1 MWVPCFYLWACFP
14 FYFLHLSQ
22 HDRGYIQMTHLNKA
36 KTALGFLLWIICWGD
51 LFYSFWERSQGTL
64 LAPVLLVSPTL
75 LGITMLLATFLI
87 QLERRKG
94 VQSSGILL
102 TFWLI
107 ALLCALAILRSKTM
121 TALKEDA
128 HVDLFRDVTFY
139 IYCCLVLAQLVL
151 SCFSDRSPLFSE
163 TINDPNPCPESGA
176 SFLSRIT
183 FWWITGQPVKIMY
196 SSSKEPTKPKG
207 SSKTDVNEEAEALI
221 VKSPQKERKPSLFKV
236 LYKTFG
242 PYFLMSFFFK
252 AVHDLMMFAG
262 PEILKLLINFVNDK
276 TAPDWQGYFYT
287 ALLFVSA
294 CLQTLVLHQYFHIC
308 FVSGMR
314 IKTAVIGAVYRK
326 ALVITNSAR
335 KSSTVGEIVNLMSV
349 DAQRF
354 MDLATYINMIWSAPL
369 QVILALCL
377 LWLNLGPSV
386 LAGVAVMVLMVPFNA
401 VMAMKTK
408 TYQVAH
414 MKSKDNRI
422 KLMNEI
428 LNGIKVL
435 KLYAWELAFKEKVM
449 DIRQEEL
456 KVLKKSAYL
465 AAVGTFTWVCTPFL
479 VALSTFAVYV
489 MVDENNI
496 LDAQK
501 AFVSLALFN
510 ILRFPLNILPMV
522 ISSIVQASVSLKR
535 LRIFLSH
542 EELEPDSIERRS
554 VKDGGGTNSITVKNA
569 TFTWARG
576 EPPTLNGIT
585 FSIPEGALVAVV
597 GQVGC
602 GKSSLLSA
610 LLAEMDK
617 VEGHVALKGSVAY
630 VPQQAWI
637 QNDSLRENILFGRQ
651 LQERYYQAVLE
662 ACALLPDLEIL
673 PSGDR
678 TEIGEKGVNLS
689 GGQKQRVSLARA
701 VYCDAD
707 IYLFDDPLSAVDAHV
722 GKHIFESVVGP
733 KGMLKHKTRIL
744 VTHSISYLPQ
754 VDVIVVMSGG
764 KISEMGSYQELLAR
778 DGAFAEFLRTYA
790 SAEQEQDAEDEGL
803 TGSSGPGKETKQMEN
818 GMLVTD
824 GGGKPLQRQLSSSSS
839 YSGDISR
846 QHNSTTELQ
855 KPGAKEEETWKLM
868 EADKAQTGQVKL
880 SVYWDYMKAI
890 GLFIS
895 FLSIFLF
902 LCNHVSSLA
911 SNYWLSLWTDDPVV
925 NGTQEHTKVRLSVY
939 GALGISQGIAVF
951 GYSMAVSI
959 GGIFASRRLH
969 LDLLHNVLRS
979 PMSFFE
985 RTPSG
990 NLVNRFS
997 KELDTV
1003 DSMIP
1008 QVIKMF
1014 MGSLFSVVGACIIVL
1029 LATPIAAVIIPPLG
1043 LVYFFVQRFYV
1054 ASSRQLK
1061 RLESVSRSPV
1071 YSHFNETLLGVSVIR
1086 AFEEQE
1092 RFIRQSDLKV
1102 DENQKAY
1109 YPSIVANRW
1118 LAVRLECVGNCI
1130 VLFAALFAVISRHSL
1145 SAGLVGLSVSYSLQV
1160 TAYLNWLVRMSSEM
1174 ETNIVA
1180 VERLKEYSETEKE
1193 APWQIQ
1199 ETAPPSTWPQ
1209 VGRVEFRDY
1218 GLRYRE
1224 DLDLVLKHI
1233 NVTIDGGEKV
1243 GIVGRTGAGK
1253 SSLTLGLFRINE
1265 SAEGEIIIDG
1275 VNIAKIGLHDLR
1287 FKITIIPQD
1296 PVLFSGSLRMN
1307 LDPFSRYSDE
1317 EVWTSLELAHLKEFV
1332 SALPDKLNHEC
1343 AEGGENLS
1351 VGQRQLVCLARALLR
1366 KTKILVLDEATA
1378 AVDLETDDLI
1388 QSTIRTQFD
1397 DCTVLT
1403 IAHRLNTIMDYT
1415 RVIVLDKGAGRC
1427 VKDASDQIQ
1436 PRLRSL
1442 HPKSGG
1448 AEALRSPRPPAHSP
1462 HCLQHP
1468 CLVPRGRLRVIGA
1481 AVLRLSTVNVTT
1493 IVTIVPGT
1501 QIMLSPA
1508 VGPSRSWGAGRRPP
1522 PGLAAVATGSLLPPR
1537 TDERRV
1543 WTRSPRVGV
1552 SSLSADLPAR
1562 WPCCHPGS
1570 PSCCSSPVAR
1580 VASPLLGPSGAEGLL
1595 WLGRIQRTECQAP
1608 PGVTSRYPK
1617 SPRVASWFPVLK
1629 SRPWCLLGC
1638 PGWRC

>member
-1 MWVPCFYLWACFP
+1 MALRGFCSADGSDPLWDWNVTWNTSNPDFTKCFQNTVLVWVPCFYLWACFP
-14 FYFLHLSQ
+14 FYFLYLSR
-22 HDRGYIQMTHLNKA
+22 HDRGYIQMTPLNKT
-36 KTALGFLLWIICWGD
+36 KTALGFLLWIVCWAD
-51 LFYSFWERSQGTL
+51 LFYSFWERSRGIF
-64 LAPVLLVSPTL
+64 LAPVFLVSPTL

-94 VQSSGILL
+94 VQSSGIML
-102 TFWLI
+102 TFWLV
-107 ALLCALAILRSKTM
+107 ALVCALAILRSKIM

-128 HVDLFRDVTFY
+128 QVDLFRDITFY
-139 IYCCLVLAQLVL
+139 VYFSLLLIQLVL

-163 TINDPNPCPESGA
+163 TIHDPNPCPESSA

-183 FWWITGQPVKIMY
+183 FWWITGLIVRGYRQPLEGSDLWSLNKEDTSEQVVPVLVKNWKKECAKTRKQPVKVVY
-196 SSSKEPTKPKG
+196 SSKDPAQPKE
-207 SSKTDVNEEAEALI
+207 SSKVDANEEVEALI
-221 VKSPQKERKPSLFKV
+221 VKSPQKEWNPSLFKV

-252 AVHDLMMFAG
+252 AIHDLMMFSG
-262 PEILKLLINFVNDK
+262 PQILKLLIKFVNDTK
-276 TAPDWQGYFYT
+276 APDWQGYFYT
-287 ALLFVSA
+287 VLLFVTA

-326 ALVITNSAR
+326 
-335 KSSTVGEIVNLMSV
+335 
-349 DAQRF
+349 
-354 MDLATYINMIWSAPL
+354 
-369 QVILALCL
+369 
-377 LWLNLGPSV
+377 NLGPSV
-386 LAGVAVMVLMVPFNA
+386 LAGVAVMVLMVPINA

-428 LNGIKVL
+428 LSGIKVL
-435 KLYAWELAFKEKVM
+435 KLYAWELAFKDKVLA
-449 DIRQEEL
+449 IRQEEL

-465 AAVGTFTWVCTPFL
+465 SAVGTFTWVCTPFL
-479 VALSTFAVYV
+479 VALCTFAVYV
-489 MVDENNI
+489 TIDENNI
-496 LDAQK
+496 LDAQT

-542 EELEPDSIERRS
+542 EELEPDSIERRP
-554 VKDGGGTNSITVKNA
+554 VKDGGGTNSITVRNA
-569 TFTWARG
+569 TFTWARSD
-576 EPPTLNGIT
+576 PPTLNGIT

-617 VEGHVALKGSVAY
+617 VEGHVAIKGSVAY

-637 QNDSLRENILFGRQ
+637 QNDSLRENILFGCQ
-651 LQERYYQAVLE
+651 LEEPYYRSVIQ

-701 VYCDAD
+701 VYSNAD

-722 GKHIFESVVGP
+722 GKHIFENVIGP
-733 KGMLKHKTRIL
+733 KGMLKNKTRIL
-744 VTHSISYLPQ
+744 VTHGMSYLPQ
-754 VDVIVVMSGG
+754 VDVIIVMSGG

-790 SAEQEQDAEDEGL
+790 STEQEQDAENGV
-803 TGSSGPGKETKQMEN
+803 TGVSGPGKEAKQMEN

-824 GGGKPLQRQLSSSSS
+824 SAGKQLQRQLSSSSS

-846 QHNSTTELQ
+846 HHNSTAELQ
-855 KPGAKEEETWKLM
+855 KAEAKKEETWKLM

-902 LCNHVSSLA
+902 MCNHVSALA
-911 SNYWLSLWTDDPVV
+911 SNYWLSLWTDDPIV

-959 GGIFASRRLH
+959 GGILASRCLH
-969 LDLLHNVLRS
+969 VDLLHSILRS

-1008 QVIKMF
+1008 EVIKMF
-1014 MGSLFSVVGACIIVL
+1014 MGSLFNVIGACIVIL
-1029 LATPIAAVIIPPLG
+1029 LATPIAAIIIPPLG
-1043 LVYFFVQRFYV
+1043 LIYFFVQRFYV

-1092 RFIRQSDLKV
+1092 RFIHQSDLKV

-1160 TAYLNWLVRMSSEM
+1160 TTYLNWLVRMSSEM

-1199 ETAPPSTWPQ
+1199 ETAPPSSWPQ
-1209 VGRVEFRDY
+1209 VGRVEFRNY
-1218 GLRYRE
+1218 CLRYRE
-1224 DLDLVLKHI
+1224 DLDFVLRHI
-1233 NVTIDGGEKV
+1233 NVTINGGEKV

-1275 VNIAKIGLHDLR
+1275 INIAKIGLHDLR

-1307 LDPFSRYSDE
+1307 LDPFSQYSDE
-1317 EVWTSLELAHLKEFV
+1317 EVWTSLELAHLKDFV
-1332 SALPDKLNHEC
+1332 SALPDKLDHEC
-1343 AEGGENLS
+1343 AEGGENL
-1351 VGQRQLVCLARALLR
+1351 
-1366 KTKILVLDEATA
+1366 
-1378 AVDLETDDLI
+1378 
-1388 QSTIRTQFD
+1388 
-1397 DCTVLT
+1397 
-1403 IAHRLNTIMDYT
+1403 
-1415 RVIVLDKGAGRC
+1415 RVIVLDKGEIQEYGAPSDLLQQRGLFYSMA
-1427 VKDASDQIQ
+1427 KDA
-1436 PRLRSL
+1436 
-1442 HPKSGG
+1442 G
-1448 AEALRSPRPPAHSP
+1448 
-1462 HCLQHP
+1462 
-1468 CLVPRGRLRVIGA
+1468 LV
-1481 AVLRLSTVNVTT
+1481 
-1493 IVTIVPGT
+1493 
-1501 QIMLSPA
+1501 
-1508 VGPSRSWGAGRRPP
+1508 
-1522 PGLAAVATGSLLPPR
+1522 
-1537 TDERRV
+1537 
-1543 WTRSPRVGV
+1543 
-1552 SSLSADLPAR
+1552 
-1562 WPCCHPGS
+1562 
-1570 PSCCSSPVAR
+1570 
-1580 VASPLLGPSGAEGLL
+1580 
-1595 WLGRIQRTECQAP
+1595 
-1608 PGVTSRYPK
+1608 
-1617 SPRVASWFPVLK
+1617 
-1629 SRPWCLLGC
+1629 
-1638 PGWRC
+1638 

>member
-1 MWVPCFYLWACFP
+1 MAMRGGGVANVKTGRGQWRCGVRGGADEEEGAWLRGRVGAAATNEKAGRGSACSPRCCCCCYRCGRCGAVRGGAGMALSRFSRFCSRDGSDPLWDWNVTWHTYNPDFTKCFQNTFLVWVPCVYLWTCFP
-14 FYFLHLSQ
+14 LYFLYLCR

-36 KTALGFLLWIICWGD
+36 KTALGFLLWIVCWAD
-51 LFYSFWERSQGTL
+51 LFYSFWERSQSIFR
-64 LAPVLLVSPTL
+64 APVFLVSPTL

-87 QLERRKG
+87 QCERRKG
-94 VQSSGILL
+94 VQSSGVMLI
-102 TFWLI
+102 FWLI
-107 ALLCALAILRSKTM
+107 ALLCAIIIFRSKVLHS
-121 TALKEDA
+121 LKVDA
-128 HVDLFRDVTFY
+128 EVDVFRDITFY
-139 IYCCLVLAQLVL
+139 IYFTLVLVQLIL

-163 TINDPNPCPESGA
+163 TIHDPNPCPESGA
-176 SFLSRIT
+176 SFLSRVT
-183 FWWITGQPVKIMY
+183 FWWITGLMVQGYKRPLEASDLWSLNREDTSDQVVPVLVKNWAKECTKSKKQSLKIVYAPKDPVKLKTG
-196 SSSKEPTKPKG
+196 SKG
-207 SSKTDVNEEAEALI
+207 DVNEEVEALI
-221 VKSPQKERKPSLFKV
+221 VKPSQRDKEPSLFKV

-242 PYFLMSFFFK
+242 PYFLMSFLFK
-252 AVHDLMMFAG
+252 ALHDLMMFAG

-276 TAPDWQGYFYT
+276 DAPDWQGYLYT
-287 ALLFVSA
+287 GLLFVSA

-314 IKTAVIGAVYRK
+314 IKTAVIGAIYRK

-369 QVILALCL
+369 QVILALYL

-386 LAGVAVMVLMVPFNA
+386 LAGVAVMILMVPINA

-422 KLMNEI
+422 KLMHEI

-435 KLYAWELAFKEKVM
+435 KLYAWELAFKKKVLE
-449 DIRQEEL
+449 IRQEEL

-479 VALSTFAVYV
+479 VALSTFAVY
-489 MVDENNI
+489 MTIDENNI

-542 EELEPDSIERRS
+542 EELEPDSVVRCS
-554 VKDGGGTNSITVKNA
+554 VKNAGGNSISVTNA
-569 TFTWARG
+569 TFTWSRND
-576 EPPTLNGIT
+576 PPTLTGIT
-585 FSIPEGALVAVV
+585 FAVPEGSLIAVV

-617 VEGHVALKGSVAY
+617 VEGHVAIKGSIAY

-637 QNDSLRENILFGRQ
+637 QNASLRENILFGRQ
-651 LQERYYQAVLE
+651 PEERHYKQVIE

-673 PSGDR
+673 PSGDW

-689 GGQKQRVSLARA
+689 GGQKQRVSLARS

-707 IYLFDDPLSAVDAHV
+707 VYLFDDPLSAVDAHV
-722 GKHIFESVVGP
+722 GKHIFEKVIGP
-733 KGMLKHKTRIL
+733 KGLLRNKTRIL
-744 VTHSISYLPQ
+744 VTHGISYLPQ
-754 VDVIVVMSGG
+754 VDKIIVMSEG
-764 KISEMGSYQELLAR
+764 KISEMGSHQELLER

-790 SAEQEQDAEDEGL
+790 NAEQSPDDG
-803 TGSSGPGKETKQMEN
+803 GSNSPAVKEVKPMEN
-818 GMLVTD
+818 GVLVME
-824 GGGKPLQRQLSSSSS
+824 GSAKQLHRQLSNSST
-839 YSGDISR
+839 YSTDTGKH
-846 QHNSTTELQ
+846 QTSTGELH
-855 KPGAKEEETWKLM
+855 KAGTDKNAWKLM
-868 EADKAQTGQVKL
+868 EADKAKTGQVKL
-880 SVYWDYMKAI
+880 SVYWEYMKAI

-902 LCNHVSSLA
+902 ICNHVAALA

-925 NGTQEHTKVRLSVY
+925 NGTQQYTDVRLGVY

-959 GGIFASRRLH
+959 GGICASRRLH
-969 LDLLHNVLRS
+969 LDLLHSVLRS
-979 PMSFFE
+979 PLSFFE

-990 NLVNRFS
+990 NLVNRFA

-1008 QVIKMF
+1008 QIIKMF
-1014 MGSLFSVVGACIIVL
+1014 MSSLFNVVGACIIIL
-1029 LATPIAAVIIPPLG
+1029 LATPIAAVVIPPLG
-1043 LVYFFVQRFYV
+1043 LIYFFVQRFYV
-1054 ASSRQLK
+1054 TSSRQLK

-1086 AFEEQE
+1086 AFEEQK
-1092 RFIRQSDLKV
+1092 RFIQQSDMKV

-1145 SAGLVGLSVSYSLQV
+1145 SPGLVGLSVSYSLQV

-1174 ETNIVA
+1174 ETNVVA

-1193 APWQIQ
+1193 APWQIE
-1199 ETAPPSTWPQ
+1199 ETAPAPDWPQ
-1209 VGRVEFRDY
+1209 EGKVEFRDF

-1224 DLDLVLKHI
+1224 DLDLVLKNI

-1275 VNIAKIGLHDLR
+1275 VNIAKIGLHHLR

-1307 LDPFSRYSDE
+1307 LDPFDQYSDE
-1317 EVWTSLELAHLKEFV
+1317 DIWRSLELAHLKNFV
-1332 SALPDKLNHEC
+1332 SLLPDKLNHEC
-1343 AEGGENLS
+1343 TEGGENLS

-1415 RVIVLDKGAGRC
+1415 RILVLDKGEVVEC
-1427 VKDASDQIQ
+1427 
-1436 PRLRSL
+1436 
-1442 HPKSGG
+1442 
-1448 AEALRSPRPPAHSP
+1448 
-1462 HCLQHP
+1462 
-1468 CLVPRGRLRVIGA
+1468 
-1481 AVLRLSTVNVTT
+1481 
-1493 IVTIVPGT
+1493 
-1501 QIMLSPA
+1501 
-1508 VGPSRSWGAGRRPP
+1508 
-1522 PGLAAVATGSLLPPR
+1522 
-1537 TDERRV
+1537 
-1543 WTRSPRVGV
+1543 
-1552 SSLSADLPAR
+1552 
-1562 WPCCHPGS
+1562 GS
-1570 PSCCSSPVAR
+1570 PSDLLQKKGIFYSMAR
-1580 VASPLLGPSGAEGLL
+1580 DASL
-1595 WLGRIQRTECQAP
+1595 I
-1608 PGVTSRYPK
+1608 
-1617 SPRVASWFPVLK
+1617 
-1629 SRPWCLLGC
+1629 
-1638 PGWRC
+1638 

>member
-1 MWVPCFYLWACFP
+1 LLSSGVCPDWNVTWYTSNPDFTKCFQNTVLVWVPCFYLWACFP
-14 FYFLHLSQ
+14 FYFLYLSR
-22 HDRGYIQMTHLNKA
+22 HDRGYIQMTLLNKT
-36 KTALGFLLWIICWGD
+36 KTALGFLLWIVCWAD
-51 LFYSFWERSQGTL
+51 LFYSFWERSRGIF
-64 LAPVLLVSPTL
+64 LAPVFLVSPTL

-94 VQSSGILL
+94 VQSSGIML
-102 TFWLI
+102 TFWLV
-107 ALLCALAILRSKTM
+107 ALLCALAILRSKIM
-121 TALKEDA
+121 TALKEDVQ
-128 HVDLFRDVTFY
+128 VDLFRDITFY
-139 IYCCLVLAQLVL
+139 VYFSLVLIQLVL

-163 TINDPNPCPESGA
+163 TIHDPNPCPESSA

-183 FWWITGQPVKIMY
+183 FWWITGLIVRGYRQPLEGSDLWSLNKEDTSEQVVPVLVKNWKKECAKTRKQPVKVVY
-196 SSSKEPTKPKG
+196 SSKDPAQPKD
-207 SSKTDVNEEAEALI
+207 SSKVDANEEVEALI
-221 VKSPQKERKPSLFKV
+221 VKSPQKEWNPSLFKV

-252 AVHDLMMFAG
+252 AIHDLMMFSG
-262 PEILKLLINFVNDK
+262 PEILKLLINFVNDTK
-276 TAPDWQGYFYT
+276 APDWQGYFYT
-287 ALLFVSA
+287 ALLFVAA

-326 ALVITNSAR
+326 ALVITNAAR

-369 QVILALCL
+369 QVILALYL
-377 LWLNLGPSV
+377 LWRNLGPPI
-386 LAGVAVMVLMVPFNA
+386 LAGVAVMVLMVPVNA

-435 KLYAWELAFKEKVM
+435 KLYAWELAFKDKVLA
-449 DIRQEEL
+449 IRQEEL

-479 VALSTFAVYV
+479 VALCTFAVYV
-489 MVDENNI
+489 TIDKNNI

-542 EELEPDSIERRS
+542 EELEPDSIERRP
-554 VKDGGGTNSITVKNA
+554 VKDGGDTNSVTVRNA
-569 TFTWARG
+569 TFTWARSD
-576 EPPTLNGIT
+576 PPTLNGIT

-617 VEGHVALKGSVAY
+617 VEGHVAIKGSVAY

-637 QNDSLRENILFGRQ
+637 QNDSLQENILFGCQ
-651 LQERYYQAVLE
+651 LEEPYYRSVIQ

-701 VYCDAD
+701 VYCNAD

-722 GKHIFESVVGP
+722 GKHIFENVIGP
-733 KGMLKHKTRIL
+733 KGMLKNKTRIL
-744 VTHSISYLPQ
+744 VTHSMSYLPQ
-754 VDVIVVMSGG
+754 VDVIIVMSGG

-790 SAEQEQDAEDEGL
+790 SAEQEQDPEDNGV
-803 TGSSGPGKETKQMEN
+803 TGISGPGKEAKQMEN

-824 GGGKPLQRQLSSSSS
+824 SAGKQLQRQLSSSSS
-839 YSGDISR
+839 YSGDVSR
-846 QHNSTTELQ
+846 QHNSTAELQ
-855 KPGAKEEETWKLM
+855 KDGAKKEETWKLM

-902 LCNHVSSLA
+902 ICNHVAALA
-911 SNYWLSLWTDDPVV
+911 SNYWLSLWTDDPIV

-959 GGIFASRRLH
+959 GGILASRCLH
-969 LDLLHNVLRS
+969 VDLLHSILRS

-1008 QVIKMF
+1008 EVIKMF
-1014 MGSLFSVVGACIIVL
+1014 MGSLFNVIGACIVIL
-1029 LATPIAAVIIPPLG
+1029 LATPIAAIIIPPLG
-1043 LVYFFVQRFYV
+1043 LIYFFVQRFYV

-1092 RFIRQSDLKV
+1092 RFIHQSDLKV

-1160 TAYLNWLVRMSSEM
+1160 TTYLNWLVRMSSEM

-1199 ETAPPSTWPQ
+1199 ETAPPSNWPQ
-1209 VGRVEFRDY
+1209 VGRVEFRNY
-1218 GLRYRE
+1218 CLRYRE
-1224 DLDLVLKHI
+1224 DLDFVLRHI
-1233 NVTIDGGEKV
+1233 NVTINGGEKV

-1275 VNIAKIGLHDLR
+1275 INIARIGLHDLR

-1307 LDPFSRYSDE
+1307 LDPFSQYSDE
-1317 EVWTSLELAHLKEFV
+1317 EVWTSLELAHLKGFV
-1332 SALPDKLNHEC
+1332 SALPDKLDHEC

-1388 QSTIRTQFD
+1388 QSTIRTQFE

-1415 RVIVLDKGAGRC
+1415 RVIVLDKGEIQEYGAPSDLLQQRGLFYNMARDAG
-1427 VKDASDQIQ
+1427 
-1436 PRLRSL
+1436 
-1442 HPKSGG
+1442 
-1448 AEALRSPRPPAHSP
+1448 
-1462 HCLQHP
+1462 
-1468 CLVPRGRLRVIGA
+1468 LV
-1481 AVLRLSTVNVTT
+1481 
-1493 IVTIVPGT
+1493 
-1501 QIMLSPA
+1501 
-1508 VGPSRSWGAGRRPP
+1508 
-1522 PGLAAVATGSLLPPR
+1522 
-1537 TDERRV
+1537 
-1543 WTRSPRVGV
+1543 
-1552 SSLSADLPAR
+1552 
-1562 WPCCHPGS
+1562 
-1570 PSCCSSPVAR
+1570 
-1580 VASPLLGPSGAEGLL
+1580 
-1595 WLGRIQRTECQAP
+1595 
-1608 PGVTSRYPK
+1608 
-1617 SPRVASWFPVLK
+1617 
-1629 SRPWCLLGC
+1629 
-1638 PGWRC
+1638 

>member
-1 MWVPCFYLWACFP
+1 MALRGFCSADGSDPFWEWNISWNTSNPDFTKCFQNTVLVWVPCFYLWACFP
-14 FYFLHLSQ
+14 FYFLYLSH

-36 KTALGFLLWIICWGD
+36 KTALGFLLWLVCWAD
-51 LFYSFWERSQGTL
+51 LFYSFWERSWGL
-64 LAPVLLVSPTL
+64 FPAPVFLVSPTL
-75 LGITMLLATFLI
+75 SGITMLLATFLI

-94 VQSSGILL
+94 VQSSGIML

-107 ALLCALAILRSKTM
+107 ALLCALAILRSKIM
-121 TALKEDA
+121 TALKEGA
-128 HVDLFRDVTFY
+128 HVNFRDITFY
-139 IYCCLVLAQLVL
+139 IYFSLVLVQLVL

-183 FWWITGQPVKIMY
+183 FWWITGMMIRGYRHPLESTDLWSLNKEDKSEQVVPVLVKNWKKECAKSRKQPVKIVY
-196 SSSKEPTKPKG
+196 PSKDPTQTKG
-207 SSKTDVNEEAEALI
+207 SSKLDVSEEAEALI
-221 VKSPQKERKPSLFKV
+221 VKSPQKERDPSLFKV
-236 LYKTFG
+236 LYQTFG
-242 PYFLMSFFFK
+242 PYFLMSFLFK
-252 AVHDLMMFAG
+252 ALHDLMMFAG
-262 PEILKLLINFVNDK
+262 PEILKLLIKFANDK
-276 TAPDWQGYFYT
+276 SAPAWQGYFYT
-287 ALLFVSA
+287 ALLFIST
-294 CLQTLVLHQYFHIC
+294 CLQTLLLHQYFHIC

-369 QVILALCL
+369 QVFLALYL
-377 LWLNLGPSV
+377 LWVNLGPSV
-386 LAGVAVMVLMVPFNA
+386 LAGVVVMILMVPLNA

-414 MKSKDNRI
+414 MKSKDSRI

-435 KLYAWELAFKEKVM
+435 KLYAWELAFKDKVLE
-449 DIRQEEL
+449 IRQEEL
-456 KVLKKSAYL
+456 KSLRKTAYL
-465 AAVGTFTWVCTPFL
+465 AAMGTFTWVCTPFL

-489 MVDENNI
+489 TIDKSNI

-554 VKDGGGTNSITVKNA
+554 IKDGGVTNSIVVKNA
-569 TFTWARG
+569 TFTWARS

-585 FSIPEGALVAVV
+585 FSVPEGSLVAVV

-617 VEGHVALKGSVAY
+617 VEGHVAVKGSVAY

-637 QNDSLRENILFGRQ
+637 QNNSLRENIIFGRPPKEQ
-651 LQERYYQAVLE
+651 YYKDVIE

-673 PSGDR
+673 PSGDQ

-701 VYCDAD
+701 VYCNSDV
-707 IYLFDDPLSAVDAHV
+707 YLFDDPLSAVDAHV
-722 GKHIFESVVGP
+722 GKHIFENVIGP
-733 KGMLKHKTRIL
+733 KGMLKSKTRLL
-744 VTHSISYLPQ
+744 VTHGISYLPQ
-754 VDVIVVMSGG
+754 VDVIIVMSGG
-764 KISEMGSYQELLAR
+764 KISEMGSYQELLER

-790 SAEQEQDAEDEGL
+790 NTEQEQDEQDEGI
-803 TGSSGPGKETKQMEN
+803 SGPGKEAKQMEN

-824 GGGKPLQRQLSSSSS
+824 TSGKQLQRQLSNSSS
-839 YSGDISR
+839 YSGDVTR
-846 QHNSTTELQ
+846 HHNSTSELQ
-855 KPGAKEEETWKLM
+855 KDGAKKEETWKLM

-902 LCNHVSSLA
+902 LCNHVAALA
-911 SNYWLSLWTDDPVV
+911 SHYWLSLWTDDPIV
-925 NGTQEHTKVRLSVY
+925 NGTQQHTKVRLSVF
-939 GALGISQGIAVF
+939 GALGISQGVAVF

-959 GGIFASRRLH
+959 GGIFASRHLH
-969 LDLLHNVLRS
+969 LDLLNNVLRS

-997 KELDTV
+997 KEMDTV

-1014 MGSLFSVVGACIIVL
+1014 MGSLFNVIGACIIIL
-1029 LATPIAAVIIPPLG
+1029 LATPMIAVVIPPLG
-1043 LVYFFVQRFYV
+1043 LMYFFVQRFYV

-1130 VLFAALFAVISRHSL
+1130 VLFAALFAMISRDSL
-1145 SAGLVGLSVSYSLQV
+1145 SPGLVGLSVSYSLQI
-1160 TAYLNWLVRMSSEM
+1160 TTYLNWLVRMSSEM

-1193 APWQIQ
+1193 APWRIQ
-1199 ETAPPSTWPQ
+1199 EMAPPSTWPQ

-1224 DLDLVLKHI
+1224 DLDFVLKNI

-1253 SSLTLGLFRINE
+1253 SSLTLGLFRIKE
-1265 SAEGEIIIDG
+1265 SAKGEIIIDG
-1275 VNIAKIGLHDLR
+1275 INIAKIGLHDLR

-1296 PVLFSGSLRMN
+1296 PILFSGSLRMN
-1307 LDPFSRYSDE
+1307 LDPFNQYSDE
-1317 EVWTSLELAHLKEFV
+1317 DVWTSLELAHLKDFV
-1332 SALPDKLNHEC
+1332 STLPDKLNHEC

-1378 AVDLETDDLI
+1378 AVDLEMDNLI
-1388 QSTIRTQFD
+1388 QSAIRTQFEN
-1397 DCTVLT
+1397 CTVLT

-1415 RVIVLDKGAGRC
+1415 RVIVLDKGEIREYGTPTELLQQRGLFYSMA
-1427 VKDASDQIQ
+1427 KDA
-1436 PRLRSL
+1436 
-1442 HPKSGG
+1442 G
-1448 AEALRSPRPPAHSP
+1448 
-1462 HCLQHP
+1462 
-1468 CLVPRGRLRVIGA
+1468 LV
-1481 AVLRLSTVNVTT
+1481 
-1493 IVTIVPGT
+1493 
-1501 QIMLSPA
+1501 
-1508 VGPSRSWGAGRRPP
+1508 
-1522 PGLAAVATGSLLPPR
+1522 
-1537 TDERRV
+1537 
-1543 WTRSPRVGV
+1543 
-1552 SSLSADLPAR
+1552 
-1562 WPCCHPGS
+1562 
-1570 PSCCSSPVAR
+1570 
-1580 VASPLLGPSGAEGLL
+1580 
-1595 WLGRIQRTECQAP
+1595 
-1608 PGVTSRYPK
+1608 
-1617 SPRVASWFPVLK
+1617 
-1629 SRPWCLLGC
+1629 
-1638 PGWRC
+1638 

>member
-1 MWVPCFYLWACFP
+1 MALRGFCLADGSDPFWEWNVTWNTSNPDFTKCFQNTILVWVPCFYLWACFP
-14 FYFLHLSQ
+14 FYFLFLSR

-36 KTALGFLLWIICWGD
+36 KT
-51 LFYSFWERSQGTL
+51 
-64 LAPVLLVSPTL
+64 
-75 LGITMLLATFLI
+75 LLATYLI

-94 VQSSGILL
+94 VQSSGIML

-107 ALLCALAILRSKTM
+107 ALVCALAILRSKIM
-121 TALKEDA
+121 TALKEGTQ
-128 HVDLFRDVTFY
+128 VDMFRDITFY
-139 IYCCLVLAQLVL
+139 IYFTLVLVQLVL
-151 SCFSDRSPLFSE
+151 SCFSDRAPLFSE
-163 TINDPNPCPESGA
+163 TINDPNPCPEFGA

-183 FWWITGQPVKIMY
+183 FWWITGLMIRGYRQPLENTDLWSLNKEDTSEQVVPVLVKNWKKECAKSRKHPVKVVY
-196 SSSKEPTKPKG
+196 SSKEPDKPKAN
-207 SSKTDVNEEAEALI
+207 SKLDVNEEAEALI
-221 VKSPQKERKPSLFKV
+221 VKSPQKEREPSLFKV

-242 PYFLMSFFFK
+242 PYFLMSFLFK
-252 AVHDLMMFAG
+252 ALHDLMMFAG
-262 PEILKLLINFVNDK
+262 PEILRLLINFVNDK
-276 TAPDWQGYFYT
+276 SAPSWQGYFYT
-287 ALLFVSA
+287 ALLFISA

-369 QVILALCL
+369 QVILALYL
-377 LWLNLGPSV
+377 LWLTLGPSV
-386 LAGVAVMVLMVPFNA
+386 LAGVVVMILMVPLNA

-435 KLYAWELAFKEKVM
+435 KLYAWELAFKDKVM
-449 DIRQEEL
+449 NIRQEEL

-489 MVDENNI
+489 TVNKNNI

-535 LRIFLSH
+535 LRVFLSH
-542 EELEPDSIERRS
+542 EELDPNSIERQS
-554 VKDGGGTNSITVKNA
+554 IKDGGAASSITVKNA
-569 TFTWARG
+569 TFTWAKN
-576 EPPTLNGIT
+576 EPPTLNSIT
-585 FSIPEGALVAVV
+585 FSIPEGSLVAVV

-617 VEGHVALKGSVAY
+617 MEGYVSVKGSVAY

-637 QNDSLRENILFGRQ
+637 QNDSLQENILFGRP
-651 LQERYYQAVLE
+651 LQESYYKAVIE
-662 ACALLPDLEIL
+662 ACALLPDLEML
-673 PSGDR
+673 PSRDR

-701 VYCDAD
+701 VYCNSDV
-707 IYLFDDPLSAVDAHV
+707 YLFDDPLSAVDAHV
-722 GKHIFESVVGP
+722 GKHIFENVIGP
-733 KGMLKHKTRIL
+733 KGMLKNKTRLL
-744 VTHSISYLPQ
+744 VTHGISYLPQ
-754 VDVIVVMSGG
+754 VDIIVVMSGG
-764 KISEMGSYQELLAR
+764 KISEMGSYQELLVR

-790 SAEQEQDAEDEGL
+790 SSEQEQTEQDDGSIGL
-803 TGSSGPGKETKQMEN
+803 SGPGKEIKQMEN

-824 GGGKPLQRQLSSSSS
+824 TAGKQLQRQLSSSSS
-839 YSGDISR
+839 YSGDTSR
-846 QHNSTTELQ
+846 HHNNTAELQ
-855 KPGAKEEETWKLM
+855 KAGAKEEETWKLM

-880 SVYWDYMKAI
+880 SVYWGYMKAI

-902 LCNHVSSLA
+902 LCNHVAALA
-911 SNYWLSLWTDDPVV
+911 SNFWLSRWTDDPII
-925 NGTQEHTKVRLSVY
+925 NGTQQHTKVRLSIY
-939 GALGISQGIAVF
+939 GALGILQGIAVF

-969 LDLLHNVLRS
+969 LDLLHNVLCS

-1014 MGSLFSVVGACIIVL
+1014 MGSLFNVIGACIIIL
-1029 LATPIAAVIIPPLG
+1029 MTTPVAAVIIPPLG
-1043 LVYFFVQRFYV
+1043 LIYFFVQRFYV

-1092 RFIRQSDLKV
+1092 RFIQQSDLKV

-1130 VLFAALFAVISRHSL
+1130 VLFAALFSVIYRNTL
-1145 SAGLVGLSVSYSLQV
+1145 SAGLVGLSVSYSLQI
-1160 TAYLNWLVRMSSEM
+1160 TSYLNWLVRMSSEM

-1193 APWQIQ
+1193 APWRIQ
-1199 ETAPPSTWPQ
+1199 ETTPPKSWPQ
-1209 VGRVEFRDY
+1209 AGRVEFRDY

-1224 DLDLVLKHI
+1224 DLDLVLKNI
-1233 NVTIDGGEKV
+1233 NITIEGGEKV

-1265 SAEGEIIIDG
+1265 SAKGEIIIDG

-1307 LDPFSRYSDE
+1307 LDPFSQYSDE
-1317 EVWTSLELAHLKEFV
+1317 EIWTSLELAHLKEFV
-1332 SALPDKLNHEC
+1332 SGLADKLNHEC

-1351 VGQRQLVCLARALLR
+1351 VGQRQLLCLARALLR

-1388 QSTIRTQFD
+1388 QSTIRMQFE

-1415 RVIVLDKGAGRC
+1415 RVIVLDKGEIRECGPPSDLLQQRGLFYSMA
-1427 VKDASDQIQ
+1427 KDAS
-1436 PRLRSL
+1436 
-1442 HPKSGG
+1442 
-1448 AEALRSPRPPAHSP
+1448 
-1462 HCLQHP
+1462 
-1468 CLVPRGRLRVIGA
+1468 LV
-1481 AVLRLSTVNVTT
+1481 
-1493 IVTIVPGT
+1493 
-1501 QIMLSPA
+1501 
-1508 VGPSRSWGAGRRPP
+1508 
-1522 PGLAAVATGSLLPPR
+1522 
-1537 TDERRV
+1537 
-1543 WTRSPRVGV
+1543 
-1552 SSLSADLPAR
+1552 
-1562 WPCCHPGS
+1562 
-1570 PSCCSSPVAR
+1570 
-1580 VASPLLGPSGAEGLL
+1580 
-1595 WLGRIQRTECQAP
+1595 
-1608 PGVTSRYPK
+1608 
-1617 SPRVASWFPVLK
+1617 
-1629 SRPWCLLGC
+1629 
-1638 PGWRC
+1638 

>member
-1 MWVPCFYLWACFP
+1 MALRGFCSADGSDPLWDWNVTWYTSNPDFTKCFQSTVLVWVPCFYLWACFP
-14 FYFLHLSQ
+14 FYFLYLSR
-22 HDRGYIQMTHLNKA
+22 HDRGYIQMTPLNKT
-36 KTALGFLLWIICWGD
+36 KT
-51 LFYSFWERSQGTL
+51 
-64 LAPVLLVSPTL
+64 
-75 LGITMLLATFLI
+75 LLATFLI

-94 VQSSGILL
+94 VQSSGIML

-107 ALLCALAILRSKTM
+107 ALLCALAILRSKIM

-128 HVDLFRDVTFY
+128 HVDLFHDITFY
-139 IYCCLVLAQLVL
+139 VYFSLLLIQLVL

-163 TINDPNPCPESGA
+163 TIHDPNPCPESSA

-183 FWWITGQPVKIMY
+183 FWWITGLIVRGYRQPLESSDLWSLNKEDTSEQVVPVLVKNWKKECAKTRKDDVSPCCPGRSQVPELKQSTYLGLPKCWDYRREPLCLTGASIFHPEHFLRIQQPVKVVY
-196 SSSKEPTKPKG
+196 SSKDPAQPKE
-207 SSKTDVNEEAEALI
+207 SSKVDANEEVEALI
-221 VKSPQKERKPSLFKV
+221 VKSPQKEWNPSLFKV

-252 AVHDLMMFAG
+252 AIHDLMMFSG
-262 PEILKLLINFVNDK
+262 PQILKLLIKFVNDTK
-276 TAPDWQGYFYT
+276 APNWQGYFYT
-287 ALLFVSA
+287 VLLFITA

-369 QVILALCL
+369 QVILALYL

-386 LAGVAVMVLMVPFNA
+386 FAGVAVMVLMVPVNA

-435 KLYAWELAFKEKVM
+435 KLYAWELAFKDKVLA
-449 DIRQEEL
+449 IRQEEL

-465 AAVGTFTWVCTPFL
+465 SAVGTFTWVCTPFL
-479 VALSTFAVYV
+479 VALCTFAVYV
-489 MVDENNI
+489 TIDKNNI
-496 LDAQK
+496 LDAQT

-542 EELEPDSIERRS
+542 EELEPDSIERRP
-554 VKDGGGTNSITVKNA
+554 VKDGGGTNSITVRNA
-569 TFTWARG
+569 TFTWAKG
-576 EPPTLNGIT
+576 DPPTLNGIT

-617 VEGHVALKGSVAY
+617 VEGHVAIKGSVAY

-637 QNDSLRENILFGRQ
+637 QNDSLQENILFGCQ
-651 LQERYYQAVLE
+651 LEEPYYRSVIQ

-701 VYCDAD
+701 VYCNAD
-707 IYLFDDPLSAVDAHV
+707 VYLFDDPLSAVDAHV
-722 GKHIFESVVGP
+722 GKHIFENVIGP
-733 KGMLKHKTRIL
+733 KGMLKNKTRIL
-744 VTHSISYLPQ
+744 VTHSMSYLPQ
-754 VDVIVVMSGG
+754 VDVVIVMSGG

-790 SAEQEQDAEDEGL
+790 STEQEQDPEENGV
-803 TGSSGPGKETKQMEN
+803 TGVSGPGKEAKQMEN
-818 GMLVTD
+818 GVLVTD
-824 GGGKPLQRQLSSSSS
+824 SAGKQLQRQLSSSSS

-846 QHNSTTELQ
+846 HHSSTAELQ
-855 KPGAKEEETWKLM
+855 KAGAKKEETWKLM

-902 LCNHVSSLA
+902 MCNHVSALA
-911 SNYWLSLWTDDPVV
+911 SNYWLSLWTDDPIV

-959 GGIFASRRLH
+959 GGILASRFLH
-969 LDLLHNVLRS
+969 VDLLHSILRS

-1008 QVIKMF
+1008 EVIKMF
-1014 MGSLFSVVGACIIVL
+1014 MGSLFNVIGACIVIL
-1029 LATPIAAVIIPPLG
+1029 LATPIAAIIIPPLG
-1043 LVYFFVQRFYV
+1043 LIYFFVQRFYV

-1092 RFIRQSDLKV
+1092 RFIHQSDLKV

-1130 VLFAALFAVISRHSL
+1130 VLCAALFAVISRHSL

-1160 TAYLNWLVRMSSEM
+1160 TTYLNWLVRMSSEM

-1199 ETAPPSTWPQ
+1199 ETAPPSSWPQ
-1209 VGRVEFRDY
+1209 VGRVEFRNY
-1218 GLRYRE
+1218 CLRYRE
-1224 DLDLVLKHI
+1224 DLDFVLRHI
-1233 NVTIDGGEKV
+1233 NVTINGGEKV

-1275 VNIAKIGLHDLR
+1275 INIAKIGLHDLR

-1307 LDPFSRYSDE
+1307 LDPFSQYSDE
-1317 EVWTSLELAHLKEFV
+1317 EVWTSLELAHLKDFV
-1332 SALPDKLNHEC
+1332 SALPDKLDHEC

-1388 QSTIRTQFD
+1388 QSTIRTQFE

-1415 RVIVLDKGAGRC
+1415 RVIVLDKGEIQEYGAPSDLLQQRGLFYSMA
-1427 VKDASDQIQ
+1427 KDA
-1436 PRLRSL
+1436 
-1442 HPKSGG
+1442 G
-1448 AEALRSPRPPAHSP
+1448 
-1462 HCLQHP
+1462 
-1468 CLVPRGRLRVIGA
+1468 LV
-1481 AVLRLSTVNVTT
+1481 
-1493 IVTIVPGT
+1493 
-1501 QIMLSPA
+1501 
-1508 VGPSRSWGAGRRPP
+1508 
-1522 PGLAAVATGSLLPPR
+1522 
-1537 TDERRV
+1537 
-1543 WTRSPRVGV
+1543 
-1552 SSLSADLPAR
+1552 
-1562 WPCCHPGS
+1562 
-1570 PSCCSSPVAR
+1570 
-1580 VASPLLGPSGAEGLL
+1580 
-1595 WLGRIQRTECQAP
+1595 
-1608 PGVTSRYPK
+1608 
-1617 SPRVASWFPVLK
+1617 
-1629 SRPWCLLGC
+1629 
-1638 PGWRC
+1638 

>member
-1 MWVPCFYLWACFP
+1 
-14 FYFLHLSQ
+14 
-22 HDRGYIQMTHLNKA
+22 MTHLNKA
-36 KTALGFLLWIICWGD
+36 KTALGSLLWVICWAD
-51 LFYSFWERSQGTL
+51 LFYSLWERSQGQPVP
-64 LAPVLLVSPTL
+64 PVLLVSPTL

-94 VQSSGILL
+94 VQSSGIML

-107 ALLCALAILRSKTM
+107 ALLCALVIFRSRVT
-121 TALKEDA
+121 TALKESA
-128 HVDLFRDVTFY
+128 KVSLFRDITFY
-139 IYCCLVLAQLVL
+139 LYFFLVLIQLVLA
-151 SCFSDRSPLFSE
+151 CFSDRLPLFSE

-183 FWWITGQPVKIMY
+183 FWWITGLMVQGYRQPLEGGDLWSLNKEDTSEQVVPVLVRNWKKECAKCRKHPVKMVY
-196 SSSKEPTKPKG
+196 SSSSKDAAKPEG
-207 SSKTDVNEEAEALI
+207 SSKVDVHEEAESLI
-221 VKSPQKERKPSLFKV
+221 VKSPPRERDPSLFKV

-242 PYFLMSFFFK
+242 PYFLMSFLFK
-252 AVHDLMMFAG
+252 ALHDLMMFAG

-276 TAPDWQGYFYT
+276 KAPDWQGYFYT
-287 ALLFVSA
+287 ALLFVTA

-369 QVILALCL
+369 QVILALYL

-386 LAGVAVMVLMVPFNA
+386 LAGVAVMILMVPFNA

-422 KLMNEI
+422 RLMNEI

-435 KLYAWELAFKEKVM
+435 KLYAWELAFKDKVM
-449 DIRQEEL
+449 AIRQEEL

-489 MVDENNI
+489 TIDKNNV
-496 LDAQK
+496 LDAQR

-535 LRIFLSH
+535 LRTFLSH
-542 EELEPDSIERRS
+542 EELEPGSIERQP
-554 VKDGGGTNSITVKNA
+554 VKDAGGTNSVTVKNA

-576 EPPTLNGIT
+576 EAPTLNGIT
-585 FSIPEGALVAVV
+585 FSVPEGALVAVV

-610 LLAEMDK
+610 FLGEMDK
-617 VEGHVALKGSVAY
+617 LEGHVTLKGSVAY

-637 QNDSLRENILFGRQ
+637 QNDSLRENILFGHQ
-651 LQERYYQAVLE
+651 LQEQHYKSVVE

-701 VYCDAD
+701 VYCDSD

-722 GKHIFESVVGP
+722 GKHIFENVIGP
-733 KGMLKHKTRIL
+733 KGMLKNKTRIL
-744 VTHSISYLPQ
+744 VTHGISYLPQ
-754 VDVIVVMSGG
+754 VDVIVVMTGG

-790 SAEQEQDAEDEGL
+790 SMEQEQASEDDGV
-803 TGSSGPGKETKQMEN
+803 TGISGPGKEPKQMEN

-824 GGGKPLQRQLSSSSS
+824 TTGRQLQRQLSSSSS
-839 YSGDISR
+839 YSGDASK
-846 QHNSTTELQ
+846 HHTSATELQ
-855 KPGAKEEETWKLM
+855 KPGAQEESWKLM
-868 EADKAQTGQVKL
+868 EADKAQTGQVQL

-890 GLFIS
+890 GLFLS

-911 SNYWLSLWTDDPVV
+911 SNYWLSLWTDDRVV
-925 NGTQEHTKVRLSVY
+925 NGTQEHTNVRLGVY
-939 GALGISQGIAVF
+939 GALGISQGVAVF
-951 GYSMAVSI
+951 GYSMTVSI

-1014 MGSLFSVVGACIIVL
+1014 MGSLFTVLGSCILIL
-1029 LATPIAAVIIPPLG
+1029 LATPIAAVVIPPLG
-1043 LVYFFVQRFYV
+1043 LIYFFVQRFYV

-1092 RFIRQSDLKV
+1092 RFIHQSDLKV

-1130 VLFAALFAVISRHSL
+1130 VLFAALFAVISRNSL
-1145 SAGLVGLSVSYSLQV
+1145 SAGLVGLSVSYSLQI
-1160 TAYLNWLVRMSSEM
+1160 TSYLNWLVRMSSEM

-1209 VGRVEFRDY
+1209 VGQVEFRDY
-1218 GLRYRE
+1218 SLRYRE

-1233 NVTIDGGEKV
+1233 NFTIEGGEKV

-1253 SSLTLGLFRINE
+1253 SSLTLGLFRMNE
-1265 SAEGEIIIDG
+1265 SSGGEIVVDG
-1275 VNIAKIGLHDLR
+1275 INIAKIGLHNLR

-1307 LDPFSRYSDE
+1307 LDPFAQYSDD
-1317 EVWTSLELAHLKEFV
+1317 EVWTALELAHLKGFV
-1332 SALPDKLNHEC
+1332 SGLPDKLNHEC

-1351 VGQRQLVCLARALLR
+1351 IGQRQLVCLARALLR

-1388 QSTIRTQFD
+1388 QSTIRTQFE

-1415 RVIVLDKGAGRC
+1415 RVIVLDKGEIRECGTPSDLLQQRGLFYSMARDAG
-1427 VKDASDQIQ
+1427 
-1436 PRLRSL
+1436 
-1442 HPKSGG
+1442 
-1448 AEALRSPRPPAHSP
+1448 
-1462 HCLQHP
+1462 
-1468 CLVPRGRLRVIGA
+1468 LV
-1481 AVLRLSTVNVTT
+1481 
-1493 IVTIVPGT
+1493 
-1501 QIMLSPA
+1501 
-1508 VGPSRSWGAGRRPP
+1508 
-1522 PGLAAVATGSLLPPR
+1522 
-1537 TDERRV
+1537 
-1543 WTRSPRVGV
+1543 
-1552 SSLSADLPAR
+1552 
-1562 WPCCHPGS
+1562 
-1570 PSCCSSPVAR
+1570 
-1580 VASPLLGPSGAEGLL
+1580 
-1595 WLGRIQRTECQAP
+1595 
-1608 PGVTSRYPK
+1608 
-1617 SPRVASWFPVLK
+1617 
-1629 SRPWCLLGC
+1629 
-1638 PGWRC
+1638 

>member
-1 MWVPCFYLWACFP
+1 MALRGFCSADGSDPLWDWNVTWYTSNPDFTKCFQNTVLVWVPCFYLWACFP
-14 FYFLHLSQ
+14 FYFLYLSR
-22 HDRGYIQMTHLNKA
+22 HDRGYIQMTLLNKT
-36 KTALGFLLWIICWGD
+36 KTALGFLLWIVCWAD
-51 LFYSFWERSQGTL
+51 LFYSFWERSRGIF
-64 LAPVLLVSPTL
+64 LAPVFLVSPTL

-94 VQSSGILL
+94 VQSSGIML
-102 TFWLI
+102 TFWLV
-107 ALLCALAILRSKTM
+107 ALLCALAILRSKIM

-128 HVDLFRDVTFY
+128 QVDLFRDITFY
-139 IYCCLVLAQLVL
+139 VYFSLVLIQLVL

-163 TINDPNPCPESGA
+163 TIHDPNPCPESSA

-183 FWWITGQPVKIMY
+183 FWWITGLIVRGYRQPLEGSDLWSLNKEDTSEQVVPVLVKNWKKECAKTRKQPVKVVY
-196 SSSKEPTKPKG
+196 SSKDPAQPKD
-207 SSKTDVNEEAEALI
+207 SSKVDANEEVEALI
-221 VKSPQKERKPSLFKV
+221 VKSPQKEWNPSLFKV

-252 AVHDLMMFAG
+252 AIHDLMMFSG
-262 PEILKLLINFVNDK
+262 PEILKLLINFVNDTK
-276 TAPDWQGYFYT
+276 APDWQGYFYT
-287 ALLFVSA
+287 ALLFVAA

-326 ALVITNSAR
+326 ALVITNAAR

-369 QVILALCL
+369 QVILALYL
-377 LWLNLGPSV
+377 LWRNLGPPI
-386 LAGVAVMVLMVPFNA
+386 LAGVAVMVLMVPVNA

-435 KLYAWELAFKEKVM
+435 KLYAWELAFKDKVLA
-449 DIRQEEL
+449 IRQEEL

-479 VALSTFAVYV
+479 VALCTFAVYV
-489 MVDENNI
+489 TIDKNNI

-542 EELEPDSIERRS
+542 EELEPDSIERRP
-554 VKDGGGTNSITVKNA
+554 VKDGGDTNSITVRNA
-569 TFTWARG
+569 TFTWARSD
-576 EPPTLNGIT
+576 PPTLNGIT

-617 VEGHVALKGSVAY
+617 VEGHVAIKGSVAY

-637 QNDSLRENILFGRQ
+637 QNDSLQENILFGCQ
-651 LQERYYQAVLE
+651 LEEPYYRSVIQ

-701 VYCDAD
+701 VYCNAD

-722 GKHIFESVVGP
+722 GKHIFENVIGP
-733 KGMLKHKTRIL
+733 KGMLKNKTRIL
-744 VTHSISYLPQ
+744 VTHSMSYLPQ
-754 VDVIVVMSGG
+754 VDVIIVMSGG

-790 SAEQEQDAEDEGL
+790 SAEQEQDPEDNGV
-803 TGSSGPGKETKQMEN
+803 TGISGPGKEAKQMEN

-824 GGGKPLQRQLSSSSS
+824 SAGKQLQRQLSSSSS
-839 YSGDISR
+839 YSGDVSR
-846 QHNSTTELQ
+846 QHNSTAELQ
-855 KPGAKEEETWKLM
+855 KDGAKKEETWKLM

-902 LCNHVSSLA
+902 ICNHVAALA
-911 SNYWLSLWTDDPVV
+911 SNYWLSLWTDDPIV

-959 GGIFASRRLH
+959 GGILASRYLH
-969 LDLLHNVLRS
+969 VDLLHSILRS

-1008 QVIKMF
+1008 EVIKMF
-1014 MGSLFSVVGACIIVL
+1014 MGSLFNVIGACIVIL
-1029 LATPIAAVIIPPLG
+1029 LATPIAAIIIPPLG
-1043 LVYFFVQRFYV
+1043 LIYFFVQRFYV

-1092 RFIRQSDLKV
+1092 RFIHQSDLKV
-1102 DENQKAY
+1102 DANQKAY

-1160 TAYLNWLVRMSSEM
+1160 TTYLNWLVRMSSEM

-1199 ETAPPSTWPQ
+1199 ETAPPSNWPQ
-1209 VGRVEFRDY
+1209 VGRVEFRNY
-1218 GLRYRE
+1218 CLRYRE
-1224 DLDLVLKHI
+1224 DLDFVLRHI
-1233 NVTIDGGEKV
+1233 NVTINGGEKV

-1275 VNIAKIGLHDLR
+1275 INIARIGLHDLR

-1307 LDPFSRYSDE
+1307 LDPFSQYSDE
-1317 EVWTSLELAHLKEFV
+1317 EVWTSLELAHLKGFV
-1332 SALPDKLNHEC
+1332 SALPDKLDHEC

-1388 QSTIRTQFD
+1388 QSTIRTQFE

-1415 RVIVLDKGAGRC
+1415 RVIVLDKGEIQEYGAPSDLLQQRGLFYNMARDAG
-1427 VKDASDQIQ
+1427 
-1436 PRLRSL
+1436 
-1442 HPKSGG
+1442 
-1448 AEALRSPRPPAHSP
+1448 
-1462 HCLQHP
+1462 
-1468 CLVPRGRLRVIGA
+1468 LV
-1481 AVLRLSTVNVTT
+1481 
-1493 IVTIVPGT
+1493 
-1501 QIMLSPA
+1501 
-1508 VGPSRSWGAGRRPP
+1508 
-1522 PGLAAVATGSLLPPR
+1522 
-1537 TDERRV
+1537 
-1543 WTRSPRVGV
+1543 
-1552 SSLSADLPAR
+1552 
-1562 WPCCHPGS
+1562 
-1570 PSCCSSPVAR
+1570 
-1580 VASPLLGPSGAEGLL
+1580 
-1595 WLGRIQRTECQAP
+1595 
-1608 PGVTSRYPK
+1608 
-1617 SPRVASWFPVLK
+1617 
-1629 SRPWCLLGC
+1629 
-1638 PGWRC
+1638 